1 MCTLII
7 GRDVIG
13 PGTLLVGANRDE
25 DPARPADPPTRLW
38 LAPLVV
44 GGRDRRAGGTWL
56 AVRDSHA
63 VVALLNRR
71 GVRPEAPEA
80 ARSRGLLA
88 LEVAATAPGS
98 DGDAFSE
105 RALAAAQA
113 SLAAHAYAPF
123 SLVCATPTGGWV
135 LAHDGAR
142 TLEPKPL
149 EPGWHVLT
157 HGDLDD
163 PDEPRTVRLKRKLEG
178 FSPRTTGEAET
189 RVLEMLSLHGT
200 FGDGA
205 PPEAGT
211 PEAAP
216 GSANGPPAVCIHAGR
231 MVTVS
236 TSLFRCG
243 STGARYIH
251 VEGRPCTTPPRD
263 LSALLAP

>member
-1 MCTLII
+1 
-7 GRDVIG
+7 
-13 PGTLLVGANRDE
+13 
-25 DPARPADPPTRLW
+25 LW
-38 LAPLVV
+38 LEPLIV

-56 AVRDSHA
+56 AIRDGRA

-71 GVRPEAPEA
+71 GVPPPAAPA
-80 ARSRGLLA
+80 ARSRGLLV

-98 DGDAFSE
+98 NGDAFAE
-105 RALAAAQA
+105 HALAAAHA
-113 SLAAHAYAPF
+113 SIAAHGYAAF

-135 LAHDGAR
+135 LAHDGVQTR
-142 TLEPKPL
+142 EPLPL
-149 EPGWHVLT
+149 GPGWHVLT

-163 PDEPRTVRLKRKLEG
+163 PVEPRTVRLKRKLEG

-189 RVLEMLSLHGT
+189 GVLEMLSLHGT

-211 PEAAP
+211 PEVAP
-216 GSANGPPAVCIHAGR
+216 GTAADRPAVCIHTGR

-236 TSLFRCG
+236 SSLFRCG
-243 STGARYIH
+243 SGGVRYIH

-263 LSALLAP
+263 VSALLEP